1 MTAFELDH
9 LGIAVNDLDAA
20 AARFR
25 GLGFQLTPRGYHTLP
40 PPRPGGERPLVGTGN
55 HCAMLRRGY
64 LELIGIT
71 DPAYAG
77 RLRQDLARY
86 EGLHIIAFGTPDAN
100 RTAEELRASGVD
112 VKPPRIM
119 ERPIAHD
126 GGTALARFEIVDFPE
141 TAVPEIYGFAIHHS
155 TPDLLW
161 EPPLLKHPNGAERL
175 QGVTIVV
182 DEPADLGARLSH
194 LLGVPP
200 SGQPVM
206 TFDLA
211 AGQVRVV
218 DPEWIAST
226 LGEIPDVPRVAGL
239 TVAVADLDRAAEVL
253 KASAVRFEPR
263 AGALLVPPVEA
274 CGAFL
279 ELVPIEAQP
288 R

>member
-1 MTAFELDH
+1 MTALELDH

-20 AARFR
+20 AAQFR
-25 GLGFQLTPRGYHTLP
+25 RLGFQFTARGYHTLP
-40 PPRPGGERPLVGTGN
+40 PPQPGGERPLVGTGN

-86 EGLHIIAFGTPDAN
+86 QGLHIIAFGTPDAN
-100 RTAEELRASGVD
+100 QTAEELRVAGLD
-112 VKPPRIM
+112 VKPPRM
-119 ERPIAHD
+119 LERPITHD
-126 GGTALARFEIVDFPE
+126 GAAALARFEIVDFPE
-141 TAVPEIYGFAIHHS
+141 TAVPEMYGFAIHHA
-155 TPDLLW
+155 TPHLLW

-175 QGVTIVV
+175 EGVTIAV
-182 DEPADLGARLSH
+182 DQPADFGARLSR
-194 LLGVPP
+194 LLGVAP
-200 SGQPVM
+200 SEQPVM

-218 DPEWIAST
+218 DLEWIAST
-226 LGEIPDVPRVAGL
+226 IGETPEMPRVAGL
-239 TVAVADLDRAAEVL
+239 TVAVADLGRAAELL
-253 KASAVRFEPR
+253 KVSAVDFEPR
-263 AGALLVPPVEA
+263 AGALLVPPIEA

-279 ELVPIEAQP
+279 EFVPIEAQP